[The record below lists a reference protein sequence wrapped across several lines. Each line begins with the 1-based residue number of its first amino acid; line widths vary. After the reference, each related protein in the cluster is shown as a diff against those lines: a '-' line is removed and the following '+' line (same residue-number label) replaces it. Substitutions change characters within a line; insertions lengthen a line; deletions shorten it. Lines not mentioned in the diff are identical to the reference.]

1 MYTKQE
7 KEIAS
12 RYASRY
18 MSGGSASMAA
28 ATATATEDP
37 IETFKQTLSTIDVD
51 GQTFFVAEGDIL
63 LDSDEVIVYAVQ
75 RQAQDL
81 QRLVGT
87 VALSPGSG
95 DLLGITV
102 GNKLVRWQVGLTLT
116 YCVLKRS
123 FTSDADYEAVKANM
137 LSATKDWENVCGIK
151 FQHNPELDDSPVTP
165 PPSGVIFSVRQLN
178 SNGNFIA
185 SAFFPND
192 PPERRRVLIDP
203 TYFTTSFDRVGV
215 LRHELGHVIGLR
227 HEHIRSGAPPVC
239 PDESTVDTFPF
250 TDYDP
255 KSVMHYFC
263 GGVGT
268 RELAISDIDKVGI
281 LKLYGPPLESFSFVG

>member
-1 MYTKQE
+1 MYTTHE

-12 RYASRY
+12 RYLGGGMAG
-18 MSGGSASMAA
+18 MSA
-28 ATATATEDP
+28 ATATATQDP
-37 IETFKQTLSTIDVD
+37 IEAIKNTLSTIDVD

-63 LDSDEVIVYAVQ
+63 LDSDEVLVYAVQ
-75 RQAQDL
+75 RQAQEL

-95 DLLGITV
+95 DLLGIKV
-102 GNKLVRWQVGLTLT
+102 GDKLVRWQVALTLT

-123 FTSDADYEAVKANM
+123 FSSEADYETVKQNM
-137 LSATKDWENVCGIK
+137 LSATKDWENVCGVK
-151 FQHNPELDDSPVTP
+151 FQHKPELDDSPITP
-165 PPSGVIFSVRQLN
+165 PPVGVIFSVRQIN
-178 SNGNFIA
+178 ANGNFIA

-203 TYFTTSFDRVGV
+203 TYFSTSFDKVGV

-239 PDESTVDTFPF
+239 PDETTVDTFPF
-250 TDYDP
+250 TEYDP

-281 LKLYGPPLESFSFVG
+281 LKLYGPPLESFRFVE

>member
-1 MYTKQE
+1 MYTMQE
-7 KEIAS
+7 KELAS
-12 RYASRY
+12 RF
-18 MSGGSASMAA
+18 MNLGITGAA
-28 ATATATEDP
+28 AAAAAAPAPEDP
-37 IETFKQTLSTIDVD
+37 VEKFKRTLSTVDVE
-51 GQTFFVAEGDIL
+51 GQTFFVAEGDLL
-63 LDSDEVIVYAVQ
+63 LDEDEVIVYALQ

-81 QRLVGT
+81 QRLIGT

-95 DLLGITV
+95 DLLGIVV
-102 GNKLVRWQVGLTLT
+102 GDKLVRWQVGLTLT

-123 FTSDADYEAVKANM
+123 FTSDADYETVKQNM
-137 LSATKDWENVCGIK
+137 VSATKDWETVCGIK
-151 FQHNPELDDSPVTP
+151 FQHKPELDDSPINP
-165 PPSGVIFSVRQLN
+165 PPAGVIFSVRQLN

-239 PDESTVDTFPF
+239 PDESTVGTFPF

-281 LKLYGPPLESFSFVG
+281 LKLYGPPLESFRFVE